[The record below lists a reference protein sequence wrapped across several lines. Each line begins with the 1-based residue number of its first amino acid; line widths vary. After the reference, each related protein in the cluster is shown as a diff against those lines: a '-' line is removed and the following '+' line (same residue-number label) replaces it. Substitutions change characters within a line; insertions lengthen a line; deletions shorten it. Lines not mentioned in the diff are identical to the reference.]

1 MTVRLASAATAL
13 VLLVSCSNSTSPRSA
28 PEPTAPE
35 QPVASTSVEGA
46 RITTSAY
53 DYDAPI
59 PSGPAALAEELKAVS
74 GELDAS
80 IDEWVGSGTAPGPDA
95 RPVLLRAVR
104 QQRIYR
110 TLLDHPR
117 VYDQVREQL
126 PHDLRL
132 FADKTILAGNR
143 LRSLVS
149 PLDEP
154 PDWTIHNPA
163 PARRLLRFYK
173 AGQRRFS
180 IPWEILASLNF
191 VESRYGRI
199 IGPSSAGAQ
208 GPMQFMPATWA
219 AYGNGGDINDPHDS
233 IIGAA
238 RYLSASGAPSRIWDA
253 LYAYNHSNDYVKA
266 ILVYAR
272 QIMRDPKA
280 FYAYYHWQVY
290 VLTKDGDMQLSG
302 PGADV

>member
-1 MTVRLASAATAL
+1 MTLRLSAALTSV
-13 VLLVSCSNSTSPRSA
+13 VLLVSCSNSTNPQS
-28 PEPTAPE
+28 APE
-35 QPVASTSVEGA
+35 QPVASTSVAGE
-46 RITTSAY
+46 RITASAAY

-59 PSGPAALAEELKAVS
+59 PSGPAALADELKDVS
-74 GELDAS
+74 AGLDAS
-80 IDEWVGSGTAPGPDA
+80 IDEWVGSGTEPGSDA
-95 RPVLLRAVR
+95 RPVLLRAIR

-110 TLLDHPR
+110 NLLDHPR
-117 VYDQVREQL
+117 VYAQVREQL

-132 FADKTILAGNR
+132 FADKTMLAGNR

-154 PDWTIHNPA
+154 PDWTIHKPA
-163 PARRLLRFYK
+163 PARRLLKFYK
-173 AGQRRFS
+173 AGQRRFN

-238 RYLSASGAPSRIWDA
+238 RYLSASGAPSRMWDA